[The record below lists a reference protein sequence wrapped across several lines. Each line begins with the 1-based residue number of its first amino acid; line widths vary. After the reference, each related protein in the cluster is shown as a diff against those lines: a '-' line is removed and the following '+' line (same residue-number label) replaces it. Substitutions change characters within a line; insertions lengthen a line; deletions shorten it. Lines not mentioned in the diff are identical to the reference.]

1 MEKRTQQQ
9 NTFYFLS
16 VLVVKPNEHQIEAV
30 KQLGKE
36 IGVDQVRF
44 KTAQVY
50 DYENDPNQLIPSLQK
65 YSRYKKDKKGNYQV
79 KVV

>member
-1 MEKRTQQQ
+1 
-9 NTFYFLS
+9 
-16 VLVVKPNEHQIEAV
+16 VVKPNEHQIEAV
-30 KQLGKE
+30 KKLGKE

-50 DYENDPNQLIPSLQK
+50 DYENDPNQLFHLYK
-65 YSRYKKDKKGNYQV
+65 YSSYKKDKKGKMQA